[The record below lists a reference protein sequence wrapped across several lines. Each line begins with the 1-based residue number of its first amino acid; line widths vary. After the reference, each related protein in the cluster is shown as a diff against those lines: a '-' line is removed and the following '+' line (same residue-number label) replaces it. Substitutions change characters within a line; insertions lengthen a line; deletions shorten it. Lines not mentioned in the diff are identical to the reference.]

1 MNEENGEFKS
11 LVNHTL
17 MYICGSEKFGI
28 NELIYKAEIERQTY
42 GNQAGKG
49 VGWIKRLGLT
59 YIRELIK

>member
-28 NELIYKAEIERQTY
+28 NELIYKAEIETP
-42 GNQAGKG
+42 
-49 VGWIKRLGLT
+49 W
-59 YIRELIK
+59 

>member
-28 NELIYKAEIERQTY
+28 NELIYKTITDSQTQKA
-42 GNQAGKG
+42 N
-49 VGWIKRLGLT
+49 L
-59 YIRELIK
+59 